1 MLTTTVDGLWVLQAV
16 TGVEQTCPELG
27 LRPLLPRLDTAER
40 ALRHPVAAEL
50 MAVGALD
57 QAGNADPMVRE
68 WLTVL
73 LRRDLG
79 LLVTIGVPGGE
90 PTRAAICRFA
100 TWWVVL
106 ERHGNMLDDGA
117 IGRGDPSVRHHFRDS
132 VSDTMRITDLAAPRK
147 IPPGTGWRKFVY
159 SVSFHKINP
168 GESPRERHYRNLQGR
183 IRRHIRRQYVITV
196 VSGKGGVG
204 VTTMAACIGGVF
216 RECRPENVIA
226 IDAVPSFGT
235 LADRIDESPP
245 GDYAAIINDTDVQGY
260 ADIREHL
267 GQNTVG
273 LDVLAGNRTS
283 DQPRPLVPAMFS
295 AVLSR
300 LRRTHTVIVIDT
312 SPDLEHDVMKAVLQ
326 STDTLVFVSGITADR
341 SRPVLRAVDYLRAQ
355 GYHELVSRSTVI
367 LNHTDSITD
376 KDALAY
382 LTERFTKV
390 GAIVEA
396 MPFDPHLAKGGIID
410 TVHELN
416 KKSRLRLFEI
426 TAGLADKYVPDAE
439 RAAQ

>member
-90 PTRAAICRFA
+90 PT
-100 TWWVVL
+100 
-106 ERHGNMLDDGA
+106 
-117 IGRGDPSVRHHFRDS
+117 
-132 VSDTMRITDLAAPRK
+132 
-147 IPPGTGWRKFVY
+147 
-159 SVSFHKINP
+159 
-168 GESPRERHYRNLQGR
+168 
-183 IRRHIRRQYVITV
+183 
-196 VSGKGGVG
+196 
-204 VTTMAACIGGVF
+204 
-216 RECRPENVIA
+216 
-226 IDAVPSFGT
+226 
-235 LADRIDESPP
+235 
-245 GDYAAIINDTDVQGY
+245 
-260 ADIREHL
+260 
-267 GQNTVG
+267 
-273 LDVLAGNRTS
+273 
-283 DQPRPLVPAMFS
+283 
-295 AVLSR
+295 
-300 LRRTHTVIVIDT
+300 
-312 SPDLEHDVMKAVLQ
+312 KAVLQ